1 MASRG
6 ETVIEAIKALIE
18 AAVPAAEVH
27 RNLDA
32 PVRIG
37 AGGLIVVRDGDPG
50 DPEMT
55 MSPLAYTYAHAVRI
69 EVAVQGETI
78 AARIAALDAVLI
90 PIGEAVEADRTLG
103 GLCEWLEPTAA
114 DRNDLRTEGAA
125 TQRWADFD
133 LVATYSTTNPLT

>member
-6 ETVIEAIKALIE
+6 ETVIEAIRALIDG
-18 AAVPAAEVH
+18 AVPSAEVQ
-27 RNLDA
+27 RNLDS

-55 MSPLAYTYAHAVRI
+55 MSPLSYTYAHAVRV

-78 AARIAALDAVLI
+78 ETRIAALDAVLI
-90 PIGEAVEADRTLG
+90 PIGQAVEADRTLG
-103 GLCEWLEPTAA
+103 GLCDWLEPTAP

-133 LVATYSTTNPLT
+133 LIATYSTPNPLT